1 MSKDFYTISVFSVY
15 YFEFCSKNNCSKMS
29 MATRTRSKN
38 LMATSENNS
47 DDDDD
52 TQLLDAKLSSNI
64 IFRLVKMLLFHQIH
78 YCRSAY

>member
-1 MSKDFYTISVFSVY
+1 
-15 YFEFCSKNNCSKMS
+15 MS

-52 TQLLDAKLSSNI
+52 TQLLDAKLSSMI
-64 IFRLVKMLLFHQIH
+64 LSFG
-78 YCRSAY
+78 YS